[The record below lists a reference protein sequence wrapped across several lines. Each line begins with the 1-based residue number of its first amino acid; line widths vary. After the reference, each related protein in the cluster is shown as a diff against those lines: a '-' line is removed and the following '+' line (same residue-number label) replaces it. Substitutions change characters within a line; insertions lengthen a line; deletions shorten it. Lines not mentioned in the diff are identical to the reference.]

1 MNSLAVLS
9 LLAIRGSGPA
19 WRIDLFKLWGGNV
32 KTRVSE
38 DSGIYKQPG
47 ETRIEDLFEIANLY
61 PDTTGLP
68 MTVWISPRGNARHN
82 VRVKVN
88 ITHGN
93 QMSIASIAVVGGRL
107 TPRVI
112 SGQLSPGDAQTVFRW
127 IALNTDA
134 LVAYWEGR
142 IDTARAIQ
150 ALKPLAPA
158 P

>member
-1 MNSLAVLS
+1 
-9 LLAIRGSGPA
+9 
-19 WRIDLFKLWGGNV
+19 V
-32 KTRVSE
+32 KTRVE
-38 DSGIYKQPG
+38 AD
-47 ETRIEDLFEIANLY
+47 ETEAEDLFEMANLY

-68 MTVWISPRGNARHN
+68 VTVWISPRGNARHD

-88 ITHGN
+88 MTHGN
-93 QMSIASIAVVGGRL
+93 QMSIANTAVVGVRP
-107 TPRVI
+107 TPRMI
-112 SGQLSPGDAQTVFRW
+112 SGQLSPGDAQAVFRW

-142 IDTARAIQ
+142 TDTARAIQ